1 VNVQR
6 AQEILQA
13 DSKIEVEVNGI
24 AVWIDSVDPARG
36 TAKIHD
42 EDRPAETRIVSV
54 DQLQEVQ

>member
-1 VNVQR
+1 MKAQR

-13 DSKIEVEVNGI
+13 DTKIDVEVNGI

-36 TAKIHD
+36 IAKIHD

-54 DQLQEVQ
+54 DQLQEIQ